1 MQKDQHNSELL
12 INRLLDAELS
22 ADAKHELNR
31 TLIREPEMMRL
42 RDDYQKI
49 DALAS
54 AALGSIR
61 SGAEIDLAAVFD
73 AAPARTRSRRMGVHR
88 GWLMI
93 PGAIAAALLAMVIPD
108 PDVHHP
114 STAPLVSD
122 GRELFSV
129 TPESA
134 WDGSKLTMPVSTA
147 PKIRSQTGR
156 DVIGVV
162 GDDGNLYWIEVEKKR
177 TVRWPA
183 GSSLTPDAS
192 DSM

>member
-1 MQKDQHNSELL
+1 MQKDLNNIELL
-12 INRLLDAELS
+12 INRGLDAEIS
-22 ADAKHELNR
+22 PDIEHELNR

-42 RDDYQKI
+42 REDYQRV
-49 DALAS
+49 DALAAS
-54 AALGSIR
+54 ALGTIR
-61 SGAEIDLAAVFD
+61 SGAEIDLAAVFE
-73 AAPARTRSRRMGVHR
+73 AAPVAKRTARMGGRR

-108 PDVHHP
+108 ADYHGQ
-114 STAPLVSD
+114 STTPLVSD
-122 GRELFSV
+122 GSDLFPVAPGSVWGGSEL
-129 TPESA
+129 TR
-134 WDGSKLTMPVSTA
+134 PVSMA
-147 PKIRSQTGR
+147 PRIRSQTGR

-183 GSSLTPDAS
+183 GTSLTPDPS